1 MSSAAATSIPG
12 SISFASLFV
21 KMLLQCCK
29 SFMAMQIK
37 LIVVVVVKTEMG
49 LFSTTKEREPGIDF
63 GSANISL
70 ILQFLLV

>member
-37 LIVVVVVKTEMG
+37 LIVVVVVVVKTEMG
-49 LFSTTKEREPGIDF
+49 LFQLNKT
-63 GSANISL
+63 
-70 ILQFLLV
+70 